1 MDIDLLSK
9 IVKELILDND
19 EVALPGI
26 GSFIA
31 EIVPSV
37 FSDKG
42 YTINPPYR
50 RLSFRQKGS
59 GDENMVIDFYARCN
73 NIDTPTASRIIRE
86 FLEEMRHVLETKK
99 SIVFPGLGKLRAT
112 KENYFFFVADE
123 DLDIYPE
130 GFGLE
135 PISLK
140 THEET
145 PAEVSATMAA
155 LRSILNPEEK
165 EEEAATAKG
174 EEKAAESDVETEAES
189 GRAGEP
195 EEAAEDDA
203 EEATTAPA
211 EANADEAESN
221 HEEAKVNAADAKME
235 EDGTNASEAETPT
248 TGTEKAAPAEAN
260 TEEVEANVN
269 EPATEEVNEPAEVN
283 APAEPTGD
291 NATSAGSNPLNDND
305 LAINAK
311 TAENAGPVE
320 NTEPEPAEVPMP
332 DNKAGVTR
340 PATATTT
347 TSADTATTTTATTAQ
362 ATSQKPA
369 GSKTWQVIKWTVI
382 ILVILAVTALLT
394 FIILA
399 HIAPDFID
407 SILYTPEELE
417 ILNL

>member
-86 FLEEMRHVLETKK
+86 FLEEMRRVLETKK

-155 LRSILNPEEK
+155 LRSILNPEEA
-165 EEEAATAKG
+165 ETVTA
-174 EEKAAESDVETEAES
+174 E
-189 GRAGEP
+189 
-195 EEAAEDDA
+195 A
-203 EEATTAPA
+203 EEATAAPA
-211 EANADEAESN
+211 EDNAKEAVANQ
-221 HEEAKVNAADAKME
+221 EEAKVNAADAKME
-235 EDGTNASEAETPT
+235 EDGANASETETQT
-248 TGTEKAAPAEAN
+248 ADTEEAAPAEAN

-269 EPATEEVNEPAEVN
+269 EPVTEEVNAH
-283 APAEPTGD
+283 AEPTGD
-291 NATSAGSNPLNDND
+291 NATPAGDNPVNVND
-305 LAINAK
+305 LAANAE
-311 TAENAGPVE
+311 TVENAGPAE
-320 NTEPEPAEVPMP
+320 NTKSETTEVPMT
-332 DNKAGVTR
+332 DNKSGATM
-340 PATATTT
+340 PATATT
-347 TSADTATTTTATTAQ
+347 STATTAQ

-369 GSKTWQVIKWTVI
+369 GNKTWQVIKWTVI

-407 SILYTPEELE
+407 TILYTPEELE

>member
-50 RLSFRQKGS
+50 RLSFRQKGC

-155 LRSILNPEEK
+155 LRSILNPEEA
-165 EEEAATAKG
+165 ETVTA
-174 EEKAAESDVETEAES
+174 E
-189 GRAGEP
+189 
-195 EEAAEDDA
+195 A

-211 EANADEAESN
+211 EVNAEVAETDQKKNEANQ
-221 HEEAKVNAADAKME
+221 EEAKVNAADAKME
-235 EDGTNASEAETPT
+235 EDGTNASETETKT
-248 TGTEKAAPAEAN
+248 TDTEEAAPAEAN

-269 EPATEEVNEPAEVN
+269 EPAEVNVPAEPAEDK
-283 APAEPTGD
+283 ATPAGD
-291 NATSAGSNPLNDND
+291 NPVNVND
-305 LAINAK
+305 LAANAE
-311 TAENAGPVE
+311 TAEN
-320 NTEPEPAEVPMP
+320 TESESAEVPMA
-332 DNKAGVTR
+332 DNKSG
-340 PATATTT
+340 ATMPATTT
-347 TSADTATTTTATTAQ
+347 TSTATTAQ
-362 ATSQKPA
+362 ASSQKPA
-369 GSKTWQVIKWTVI
+369 GNKTWQVIKWTVI

-407 SILYTPEELE
+407 TILYTPEELE

>member
-155 LRSILNPEEK
+155 LRSILNPEEA
-165 EEEAATAKG
+165 ETVTA
-174 EEKAAESDVETEAES
+174 EAE
-189 GRAGEP
+189 ET
-195 EEAAEDDA
+195 
-203 EEATTAPA
+203 TTAPA
-211 EANADEAESN
+211 EANADEAEAN
-221 HEEAKVNAADAKME
+221 QEEAKVNAAEAKME
-235 EDGTNASEAETPT
+235 EDGTNASETETKT
-248 TGTEKAAPAEAN
+248 AGTEEAAPAEAN
-260 TEEVEANVN
+260 TEEVEADVN

-291 NATSAGSNPLNDND
+291 NATPAGDNPVNVND
-305 LAINAK
+305 LAANAK
-311 TAENAGPVE
+311 TAENAETAE
-320 NTEPEPAEVPMP
+320 NTESKPAEVPMT
-332 DNKAGVTR
+332 DNKSG
-340 PATATTT
+340 ATMPATTT
-347 TSADTATTTTATTAQ
+347 TSTATTAQ
-362 ATSQKPA
+362 ATSKKPA

>member
-50 RLSFRQKGS
+50 RLSFRQNGS

-73 NIDTPTASRIIRE
+73 NIDNPTASRIIRE
-86 FLEEMRHVLETKK
+86 FLEEMRRVLETKK

-155 LRSILNPEEK
+155 LRSILNPEE
-165 EEEAATAKG
+165 ETEEANKTA
-174 EEKAAESDVETEAES
+174 ETA
-189 GRAGEP
+189 
-195 EEAAEDDA
+195 
-203 EEATTAPA
+203 EATTAPS
-211 EANADEAESN
+211 E
-221 HEEAKVNAADAKME
+221 VNAEVAETDQEKNEVNAEEADAKGAENE
-235 EDGTNASEAETPT
+235 E
-248 TGTEKAAPAEAN
+248 AAPAEAN
-260 TEEVEANVN
+260 TEEVG
-269 EPATEEVNEPAEVN
+269 VNEPAEAN
-283 APAEPTGD
+283 ATAEPTGD
-291 NATSAGSNPLNDND
+291 NATPAGDNPLNVND
-305 LAINAK
+305 LADNTE
-311 TAENAGPVE
+311 TAENAGPAE
-320 NTEPEPAEVPMP
+320 NTEPEADEVPMT
-332 DNKAGVTR
+332 DNKAGATVPATTSTSTATT
-340 PATATTT
+340 ATATTT
-347 TSADTATTTTATTAQ
+347 TTVQ

-369 GSKTWQVIKWTVI
+369 GSKTCQVIKWIVI

>member
-86 FLEEMRHVLETKK
+86 FLEEMRRVLETKK

-155 LRSILNPEEK
+155 LRSILNPEE
-165 EEEAATAKG
+165 EIEEANKPAETA
-174 EEKAAESDVETEAES
+174 
-189 GRAGEP
+189 
-195 EEAAEDDA
+195 
-203 EEATTAPA
+203 EATTAPA
-211 EANADEAESN
+211 E
-221 HEEAKVNAADAKME
+221 VNAEVAETDQEKNEVNAEEADAKGAENE
-235 EDGTNASEAETPT
+235 EETAGTNASEAETQT
-248 TGTEKAAPAEAN
+248 TETEEAAPAEAN
-260 TEEVEANVN
+260 TEEVEVNAN
-269 EPATEEVNEPAEVN
+269 EPATEEANEPAEVN
-283 APAEPTGD
+283 APAEPTED
-291 NATSAGSNPLNDND
+291 NATPAGDNPVNVND
-305 LAINAK
+305 LAANAE
-311 TAENAGPVE
+311 TVENAGPAE
-320 NTEPEPAEVPMP
+320 NTKSEPAEVPMT
-332 DNKAGVTR
+332 DNKSG
-340 PATATTT
+340 ATMPATTT
-347 TSADTATTTTATTAQ
+347 TSTATTVQ

-369 GSKTWQVIKWTVI
+369 GSKTWQVIKWTLI

>member
-155 LRSILNPEEK
+155 LRSILNPEEAETVT
-165 EEEAATAKG
+165 EETAKA
-174 EEKAAESDVETEAES
+174 EEVN
-189 GRAGEP
+189 RP
-195 EEAAEDDA
+195 EE
-203 EEATTAPA
+203 TTAAPA
-211 EANADEAESN
+211 ESNAKEAVANQ
-221 HEEAKVNAADAKME
+221 EEAKVNAADAKME
-235 EDGTNASEAETPT
+235 EDGTNASEADTQT
-248 TGTEKAAPAEAN
+248 ADTEEAAPAEAN

-291 NATSAGSNPLNDND
+291 NATPAGDNPVNVND
-305 LAINAK
+305 LAANAK
-311 TAENAGPVE
+311 TAEK
-320 NTEPEPAEVPMP
+320 TESEPAEVPMT
-332 DNKAGVTR
+332 DNKAGATEEATTTTSTATT
-340 PATATTT
+340 ATATTT
-347 TSADTATTTTATTAQ
+347 TTVQTTNQ
-362 ATSQKPA
+362 EPA

>member
-59 GDENMVIDFYARCN
+59 GDENIVIDFYAKCN

-86 FLEEMRHVLETKK
+86 FLKEMRHVLETKK

-155 LRSILNPEEK
+155 LRSILNPEEAETVT
-165 EEEAATAKG
+165 EETSKA
-174 EEKAAESDVETEAES
+174 EEVNK
-189 GRAGEP
+189 P
-195 EEAAEDDA
+195 EE
-203 EEATTAPA
+203 TTAAPA
-211 EANADEAESN
+211 DSNAKEAVANQ
-221 HEEAKVNAADAKME
+221 EEAKVNAADAKME
-235 EDGTNASEAETPT
+235 EDGANASETETQT
-248 TGTEKAAPAEAN
+248 VGTEEAAPAEAN
-260 TEEVEANVN
+260 TEEVEVNVN
-269 EPATEEVNEPAEVN
+269 EPVTEEVNEPAEVN
-283 APAEPTGD
+283 APAEPTEDNAMPAGD
-291 NATSAGSNPLNDND
+291 NPVNVNV
-305 LAINAK
+305 LAANAK
-311 TAENAGPVE
+311 TAENAETAE
-320 NTEPEPAEVPMP
+320 NTKSEPAEVPMT
-332 DNKAGVTR
+332 DNKSG
-340 PATATTT
+340 ATVPATTT
-347 TSADTATTTTATTAQ
+347 TSTATTAQ

-407 SILYTPEELE
+407 TILYTPEELE

>member
-59 GDENMVIDFYARCN
+59 GNENMVIDFYARCN

-155 LRSILNPEEK
+155 LRSILNPEE
-165 EEEAATAKG
+165 EIEEANKPAETA
-174 EEKAAESDVETEAES
+174 ETTN
-189 GRAGEP
+189 
-195 EEAAEDDA
+195 A

-211 EANADEAESN
+211 E
-221 HEEAKVNAADAKME
+221 VNAEVAETDQEKNEVNAEEADAKGAGNE
-235 EDGTNASEAETPT
+235 EETAETNASETETQT
-248 TGTEKAAPAEAN
+248 TGTEEAAPAEAN
-260 TEEVEANVN
+260 IEEVEANVN
-269 EPATEEVNEPAEVN
+269 EPVEVN

-291 NATSAGSNPLNDND
+291 NATPAGDNPVNDND
-305 LAINAK
+305 LAANVE
-311 TAENAGPVE
+311 TVE
-320 NTEPEPAEVPMP
+320 NTEPEPAEVPMT
-332 DNKAGVTR
+332 DDKSG
-340 PATATTT
+340 ATMPATTT
-347 TSADTATTTTATTAQ
+347 TSTATTAQ
-362 ATSQKPA
+362 TTSKKPA

-407 SILYTPEELE
+407 TILYTPEELE

>member
-59 GDENMVIDFYARCN
+59 GDENMVIDFYAKCN

-86 FLEEMRHVLETKK
+86 FLEEMRRVLETKK

-174 EEKAAESDVETEAES
+174 EEKAAESDVETRAES
-189 GRAGEP
+189 GRAEEP
-195 EEAAEDDA
+195 EETAEDEA
-203 EEATTAPA
+203 EEATKAPADTNAKETDAKMAEAKANASETETQTTDTEEAAPA
-211 EANADEAESN
+211 EANA
-221 HEEAKVNAADAKME
+221 EEA
-235 EDGTNASEAETPT
+235 
-248 TGTEKAAPAEAN
+248 
-260 TEEVEANVN
+260 EANVN

-291 NATSAGSNPLNDND
+291 NAMPAGDNPVNVND
-305 LAINAK
+305 LAANAK
-311 TAENAGPVE
+311 TVKNAETAEN
-320 NTEPEPAEVPMP
+320 TKSEPAEVPMT
-332 DNKAGVTR
+332 DNKSGATM
-340 PATATTT
+340 PAT
-347 TSADTATTTTATTAQ
+347 TTAQ

>member
-155 LRSILNPEEK
+155 LRSILNPDEEI
-165 EEEAATAKG
+165 EEAYKPAETA
-174 EEKAAESDVETEAES
+174 ETTN
-189 GRAGEP
+189 
-195 EEAAEDDA
+195 A

-211 EANADEAESN
+211 E
-221 HEEAKVNAADAKME
+221 VNAEVAETDQEKNEVNAEEADAKRAGNE
-235 EDGTNASEAETPT
+235 EETAETNASETETQT
-248 TGTEKAAPAEAN
+248 TDTEEAAPAEAN
-260 TEEVEANVN
+260 IEEVEANVN
-269 EPATEEVNEPAEVN
+269 EPVTEEVN

-291 NATSAGSNPLNDND
+291 NATPSGDNQVNVND
-305 LAINAK
+305 LAANAE
-311 TAENAGPVE
+311 TAEN
-320 NTEPEPAEVPMP
+320 TKSEPAEVPMT
-332 DNKAGVTR
+332 DNKSG
-340 PATATTT
+340 ATMPATTT
-347 TSADTATTTTATTAQ
+347 TSTATTVQ
-362 ATSQKPA
+362 ASSQKPA

>member
-86 FLEEMRHVLETKK
+86 FLEEMRRVLETKK

-155 LRSILNPEEK
+155 LRSILNPEE
-165 EEEAATAKG
+165 EIEEATN
-174 EEKAAESDVETEAES
+174 
-189 GRAGEP
+189 
-195 EEAAEDDA
+195 A

-211 EANADEAESN
+211 EVNAEVAETDQEKN
-221 HEEAKVNAADAKME
+221 KVNAEEADAKGAENKE
-235 EDGTNASEAETPT
+235 ET
-248 TGTEKAAPAEAN
+248 AEAN
-260 TEEVEANVN
+260 AKESETEEI
-269 EPATEEVNEPAEVN
+269 NEPAEVN
-283 APAEPTGD
+283 APEEPTGD
-291 NATSAGSNPLNDND
+291 KAMPAGDNPVNDND
-305 LAINAK
+305 LAANTE
-311 TAENAGPVE
+311 TAEN
-320 NTEPEPAEVPMP
+320 TKSEPAEVPMT
-332 DNKAGVTR
+332 DNKSG
-340 PATATTT
+340 ATMPATTT
-347 TSADTATTTTATTAQ
+347 TPTTTTVQ
-362 ATSQKPA
+362 ASSQKPA

>member
-86 FLEEMRHVLETKK
+86 FLEEMRRVLETKK

-189 GRAGEP
+189 GRADEP
-195 EEAAEDDA
+195 EEAAKDEA

-211 EANADEAESN
+211 NTN
-221 HEEAKVNAADAKME
+221 QE
-235 EDGTNASEAETPT
+235 EDGTNASETETQT
-248 TGTEKAAPAEAN
+248 EGTEEAAPAEAN
-260 TEEVEANVN
+260 TEEVE
-269 EPATEEVNEPAEVN
+269 VNEPAEVN
-283 APAEPTGD
+283 VPAEPTGD
-291 NATSAGSNPLNDND
+291 NATPTSDNPVNIND
-305 LAINAK
+305 LAVNAE
-311 TAENAGPVE
+311 TAENAKS
-320 NTEPEPAEVPMP
+320 EPAEVPMT
-332 DNKAGVTR
+332 DNKSG
-340 PATATTT
+340 ATMPATTT
-347 TSADTATTTTATTAQ
+347 TSTATTVQ

>member
-155 LRSILNPEEK
+155 LRSILNPEEA
-165 EEEAATAKG
+165 ETATA
-174 EEKAAESDVETEAES
+174 EAEEVN
-189 GRAGEP
+189 RP
-195 EEAAEDDA
+195 EEAETVT
-203 EEATTAPA
+203 EEATAAPA
-211 EANADEAESN
+211 EDNAKEAMANQ
-221 HEEAKVNAADAKME
+221 EEAKVNAADAKME
-235 EDGTNASEAETPT
+235 EDGANASE
-248 TGTEKAAPAEAN
+248 TEIQTADTEEAAPTETN
-260 TEEVEANVN
+260 TEEVEVNVN

-291 NATSAGSNPLNDND
+291 NATPSGDNPVNVND
-305 LAINAK
+305 LAANAETVK
-311 TAENAGPVE
+311 NAGPAE
-320 NTEPEPAEVPMP
+320 NTESETAEVPMT
-332 DNKAGVTR
+332 DDKSG
-340 PATATTT
+340 ATMPATTT
-347 TSADTATTTTATTAQ
+347 TSTATTAH
-362 ATSQKPA
+362 ATSKKPA

>member
-86 FLEEMRHVLETKK
+86 FLEEMRRVLETKK

-112 KENYFFFVADE
+112 KENHFFFVADE

-174 EEKAAESDVETEAES
+174 EEKAAES
-189 GRAGEP
+189 GRAEEP
-195 EEAAEDDA
+195 EEAAEDEA

-211 EANADEAESN
+211 N
-221 HEEAKVNAADAKME
+221 
-235 EDGTNASEAETPT
+235 T
-248 TGTEKAAPAEAN
+248 N
-260 TEEVEANVN
+260 TEEVEVNAN
-269 EPATEEVNEPAEVN
+269 ESATEEINEPAEVN
-283 APAEPTGD
+283 APAEPTED
-291 NATSAGSNPLNDND
+291 NATPAGDNPVNVND
-305 LAINAK
+305 LAANAETVK
-311 TAENAGPVE
+311 NTEIAEN
-320 NTEPEPAEVPMP
+320 TKSEPAEVPIT
-332 DNKAGVTR
+332 DNKSG
-340 PATATTT
+340 ATMPATTT
-347 TSADTATTTTATTAQ
+347 TSTATTVQT
-362 ATSQKPA
+362 TSQKPA

>member
-155 LRSILNPEEK
+155 LRSILNPEKK

-174 EEKAAESDVETEAES
+174 EEKAAES
-189 GRAGEP
+189 GRAEEP
-195 EEAAEDDA
+195 EEAAE
-203 EEATTAPA
+203 EA
-211 EANADEAESN
+211 EANQ
-221 HEEAKVNAADAKME
+221 EETKVNATDDIME
-235 EDGTNASEAETPT
+235 EDGTNASETETQT
-248 TGTEKAAPAEAN
+248 AGTKEAAPAEAN
-260 TEEVEANVN
+260 IEEVEANVN
-269 EPATEEVNEPAEVN
+269 EPAAEEVNEPAEIN
-283 APAEPTGD
+283 APAEPTED
-291 NATSAGSNPLNDND
+291 NATPSGDNPVNVND
-305 LAINAK
+305 LAANAE
-311 TAENAGPVE
+311 TAEN
-320 NTEPEPAEVPMP
+320 TESEPAEVPMT
-332 DNKAGVTR
+332 DNKSG
-340 PATATTT
+340 ATMPATTT
-347 TSADTATTTTATTAQ
+347 TSTATTAQ

-369 GSKTWQVIKWTVI
+369 GSKTWQVIKWTLI

>member
-86 FLEEMRHVLETKK
+86 FLEEMRRVLETKK

-155 LRSILNPEEK
+155 LRSILNPEEAETATEETAEAK
-165 EEEAATAKG
+165 E
-174 EEKAAESDVETEAES
+174 VN
-189 GRAGEP
+189 RP
-195 EEAAEDDA
+195 EEATA
-203 EEATTAPA
+203 APA
-211 EANADEAESN
+211 EDNAKEAVANQ
-221 HEEAKVNAADAKME
+221 EEAKVNAAEAKME
-235 EDGTNASEAETPT
+235 EDGINASETETKT
-248 TGTEKAAPAEAN
+248 AGTEEAAPAEAN
-260 TEEVEANVN
+260 TEEVEADVN
-269 EPATEEVNEPAEVN
+269 EPATEEVN

-291 NATSAGSNPLNDND
+291 NATPAGDNPVNVND
-305 LAINAK
+305 LAANAK
-311 TAENAGPVE
+311 TAENAETVE
-320 NTEPEPAEVPMP
+320 NTESEPAEVPMT
-332 DNKAGVTR
+332 DDKSG
-340 PATATTT
+340 ATMPATTT
-347 TSADTATTTTATTAQ
+347 TSTATTAQ

-407 SILYTPEELE
+407 TILYTPEELE

>member
-123 DLDIYPE
+123 ELEIYPE

-155 LRSILNPEEK
+155 LRSILNPEEAETVT
-165 EEEAATAKG
+165 EETAKA
-174 EEKAAESDVETEAES
+174 EEVN
-189 GRAGEP
+189 RQ
-195 EEAAEDDA
+195 
-203 EEATTAPA
+203 EEATAAPA
-211 EANADEAESN
+211 ESNAKEAEAN
-221 HEEAKVNAADAKME
+221 QEKAKVNAVDAKME
-235 EDGTNASEAETPT
+235 EDGTNASETETQT
-248 TGTEKAAPAEAN
+248 AGIEEAAPAEAN
-260 TEEVEANVN
+260 TEEVEVNVN
-269 EPATEEVNEPAEVN
+269 EPVTEEVNEPAEVN
-283 APAEPTGD
+283 APAKPTGD
-291 NATSAGSNPLNDND
+291 NATPAGDNPVNVND
-305 LAINAK
+305 LAANAK
-311 TAENAGPVE
+311 TAENAETAE
-320 NTEPEPAEVPMP
+320 NTKSEPAEVPMT
-332 DNKAGVTR
+332 DNKSG
-340 PATATTT
+340 ATVPATTT
-347 TSADTATTTTATTAQ
+347 TSTATTAQ

-407 SILYTPEELE
+407 TILYTPEELE

>member
-50 RLSFRQKGS
+50 RLSFRQRGS
-59 GDENMVIDFYARCN
+59 GDENMIIDFYARCN

-86 FLEEMRHVLETKK
+86 FLEEMRRVLETKK

-155 LRSILNPEEK
+155 LRSILNPEEAETVT
-165 EEEAATAKG
+165 EETAK
-174 EEKAAESDVETEAES
+174 
-189 GRAGEP
+189 
-195 EEAAEDDA
+195 A
-203 EEATTAPA
+203 EEV
-211 EANADEAESN
+211 
-221 HEEAKVNAADAKME
+221 KVNAADAKMA
-235 EDGTNASEAETPT
+235 EDGSNASEAGTQT
-248 TGTEKAAPAEAN
+248 TDTEEAAPAEAN

-269 EPATEEVNEPAEVN
+269 EPAEVN

-291 NATSAGSNPLNDND
+291 NAKPAGDNPVNVND
-305 LAINAK
+305 LAANAETVK
-311 TAENAGPVE
+311 NTETAENAKS
-320 NTEPEPAEVPMP
+320 EPAEVPMT
-332 DNKAGVTR
+332 DNKSG
-340 PATATTT
+340 ATMPATTT
-347 TSADTATTTTATTAQ
+347 TSTATTVQ

-369 GSKTWQVIKWTVI
+369 GSKTWKVIKWTVI

-407 SILYTPEELE
+407 TILYTPEELE

>member
-50 RLSFRQKGS
+50 RLSFRQNGS

-86 FLEEMRHVLETKK
+86 FLEEMRRVLETKK

-155 LRSILNPEEK
+155 LRSILNPEEAETVT
-165 EEEAATAKG
+165 EETAKA
-174 EEKAAESDVETEAES
+174 EEVNKPEETETVT
-189 GRAGEP
+189 
-195 EEAAEDDA
+195 
-203 EEATTAPA
+203 EEATAAPA
-211 EANADEAESN
+211 EGNAKEAVDN
-221 HEEAKVNAADAKME
+221 QEENE
-235 EDGTNASEAETPT
+235 GETTGTNASEAETPT
-248 TGTEKAAPAEAN
+248 TNTEEAAPADTN
-260 TEEVEANVN
+260 TEEVEVNVN

-283 APAEPTGD
+283 ATAEPIED
-291 NATSAGSNPLNDND
+291 NATPSGDNPVNDND
-305 LAINAK
+305 SAANAE
-311 TAENAGPVE
+311 TVE
-320 NTEPEPAEVPMP
+320 NTESEPAEVPMT
-332 DNKAGVTR
+332 DNKSG
-340 PATATTT
+340 ATMPATTT
-347 TSADTATTTTATTAQ
+347 TSTATTAQ
-362 ATSQKPA
+362 TTSQKPA
-369 GSKTWQVIKWTVI
+369 GNKIWQVIKWTVI

>member
-155 LRSILNPEEK
+155 LRSILNPEE
-165 EEEAATAKG
+165 
-174 EEKAAESDVETEAES
+174 AETVT
-189 GRAGEP
+189 
-195 EEAAEDDA
+195 
-203 EEATTAPA
+203 EEATAAPA
-211 EANADEAESN
+211 EDNAKEAVANQ
-221 HEEAKVNAADAKME
+221 EEAKVNAADAKME
-235 EDGTNASEAETPT
+235 EDGTNASETETQT
-248 TGTEKAAPAEAN
+248 AGTEEAAPAEAN
-260 TEEVEANVN
+260 TEEVEVN
-269 EPATEEVNEPAEVN
+269 VNEPAEVN

-291 NATSAGSNPLNDND
+291 NATPAGDNPANVND
-305 LAINAK
+305 LAANAE
-311 TAENAGPVE
+311 TVENAGPAE
-320 NTEPEPAEVPMP
+320 NTESEPAEVPMT
-332 DNKAGVTR
+332 DNKSG
-340 PATATTT
+340 ATMPATTT
-347 TSADTATTTTATTAQ
+347 TSTATTVQ

-369 GSKTWQVIKWTVI
+369 GSKTWQVIKWTLI

-407 SILYTPEELE
+407 TILYTPEELE

>member
-86 FLEEMRHVLETKK
+86 FLEEMRRVLETKK

-155 LRSILNPEEK
+155 LRSILNPEEAETVT
-165 EEEAATAKG
+165 EETAKA
-174 EEKAAESDVETEAES
+174 EEVN
-189 GRAGEP
+189 RP
-195 EEAAEDDA
+195 EEATA
-203 EEATTAPA
+203 APA
-211 EANADEAESN
+211 ESNAKEAEAN
-221 HEEAKVNAADAKME
+221 QEEAKVNAADAKME
-235 EDGTNASEAETPT
+235 EDGTNASETETQT
-248 TGTEKAAPAEAN
+248 VGTEEAAPAEAN

-269 EPATEEVNEPAEVN
+269 EPATEEVN
-283 APAEPTGD
+283 APAEPTED
-291 NATSAGSNPLNDND
+291 NATPSGNNQVNVND
-305 LAINAK
+305 LAANAE
-311 TAENAGPVE
+311 TAEN
-320 NTEPEPAEVPMP
+320 TESKPAEVPMT
-332 DNKAGVTR
+332 DNKPG
-340 PATATTT
+340 ATMPATTT
-347 TSADTATTTTATTAQ
+347 TSTATTAQ

-369 GSKTWQVIKWTVI
+369 GSKTWQVIKWTLI

>member
-86 FLEEMRHVLETKK
+86 FLEEMRRVLETKK

-155 LRSILNPEEK
+155 LRSILNPEEA
-165 EEEAATAKG
+165 ETVTA
-174 EEKAAESDVETEAES
+174 E
-189 GRAGEP
+189 
-195 EEAAEDDA
+195 
-203 EEATTAPA
+203 TTAASA
-211 EANADEAESN
+211 EANADEAEAN
-221 HEEAKVNAADAKME
+221 QEEAKVNAADAKME
-235 EDGTNASEAETPT
+235 EDGINASETETQT
-248 TGTEKAAPAEAN
+248 TDTEEAAPAEAN
-260 TEEVEANVN
+260 AEEAEANVN
-269 EPATEEVNEPAEVN
+269 EPATEEVNVPAEVN
-283 APAEPTGD
+283 APAEPTED
-291 NATSAGSNPLNDND
+291 NATPAGDNPVNVND
-305 LAINAK
+305 LAANAK
-311 TAENAGPVE
+311 TVE
-320 NTEPEPAEVPMP
+320 NTKSE
-332 DNKAGVTR
+332 
-340 PATATTT
+340 
-347 TSADTATTTTATTAQ
+347 TSATTART
-362 ATSQKPA
+362 TSRKPA

>member
-50 RLSFRQKGS
+50 RLSFRPKGS

-86 FLEEMRHVLETKK
+86 FLEEMRRVLETKK

-189 GRAGEP
+189 GRAEEP
-195 EEAAEDDA
+195 EEATA
-203 EEATTAPA
+203 APA
-211 EANADEAESN
+211 EGNAKEAEAN

-235 EDGTNASEAETPT
+235 EDGTNASETETQT
-248 TGTEKAAPAEAN
+248 TDTEEAAPAEAN
-260 TEEVEANVN
+260 IEEVEANVN
-269 EPATEEVNEPAEVN
+269 EPVTEEVN

-291 NATSAGSNPLNDND
+291 NATPSGNNQVNVND
-305 LAINAK
+305 LAANAE
-311 TAENAGPVE
+311 TAEN
-320 NTEPEPAEVPMP
+320 TKSEPAEVPMT
-332 DNKAGVTR
+332 DNKSG
-340 PATATTT
+340 ATMPTTTT
-347 TSADTATTTTATTAQ
+347 TSTATTVQ
-362 ATSQKPA
+362 ATSKKPA

>member
-155 LRSILNPEEK
+155 LRSILNPEE
-165 EEEAATAKG
+165 EIEEANKPAETA
-174 EEKAAESDVETEAES
+174 ETTN
-189 GRAGEP
+189 
-195 EEAAEDDA
+195 A

-211 EANADEAESN
+211 E
-221 HEEAKVNAADAKME
+221 VNAEVAETDQEKNEVNAEEADAKRAGNE
-235 EDGTNASEAETPT
+235 EETAETNASEAETQT
-248 TGTEKAAPAEAN
+248 ADTEEAAPAEAN

-269 EPATEEVNEPAEVN
+269 EPVTEEVN

-291 NATSAGSNPLNDND
+291 NATPAGDNPVNDND
-305 LAINAK
+305 LAANVE
-311 TAENAGPVE
+311 TAEN
-320 NTEPEPAEVPMP
+320 TESEPAEVPMT
-332 DNKAGVTR
+332 DNKSG
-340 PATATTT
+340 ATMPATTT
-347 TSADTATTTTATTAQ
+347 TSTATTATTAQ

-399 HIAPDFID
+399 HIAPDYID

>member
-86 FLEEMRHVLETKK
+86 FLEEMRRVLETKK

-155 LRSILNPEEK
+155 LRSILNPEEEI
-165 EEEAATAKG
+165 EEVNKPTETAEATN
-174 EEKAAESDVETEAES
+174 
-189 GRAGEP
+189 
-195 EEAAEDDA
+195 A

-211 EANADEAESN
+211 EVNAEVAEDEA
-221 HEEAKVNAADAKME
+221 
-235 EDGTNASEAETPT
+235 NASEAETPT
-248 TGTEKAAPAEAN
+248 TDTEEAAPAEAN
-260 TEEVEANVN
+260 AEEAEANVN
-269 EPATEEVNEPAEVN
+269 EPATEVVNEPAEVN
-283 APAEPTGD
+283 VPTEPTGD
-291 NATSAGSNPLNDND
+291 NAKPAGDSPVNVND
-305 LAINAK
+305 LAANAETVK
-311 TAENAGPVE
+311 NTEIAEN
-320 NTEPEPAEVPMP
+320 TKSEPAEVPMT
-332 DNKAGVTR
+332 DNKSGATM
-340 PATATTT
+340 PAT
-347 TSADTATTTTATTAQ
+347 TTAQ

-369 GSKTWQVIKWTVI
+369 GSKTWQVIKWIVI

>member
-155 LRSILNPEEK
+155 LRSILNPEEA
-165 EEEAATAKG
+165 ETVTAETAKA
-174 EEKAAESDVETEAES
+174 EEVNK
-189 GRAGEP
+189 P
-195 EEAAEDDA
+195 EEAETVT
-203 EEATTAPA
+203 EEATAAPA
-211 EANADEAESN
+211 ESNAKEAVANQED
-221 HEEAKVNAADAKME
+221 AKVNAAEAKME
-235 EDGTNASEAETPT
+235 EDGTNASEAEAQTA
-248 TGTEKAAPAEAN
+248 GTEEAAPAEAN
-260 TEEVEANVN
+260 IEEVEANVN

-283 APAEPTGD
+283 APAEQTGD
-291 NATSAGSNPLNDND
+291 NATPSGDNPVNVND
-305 LAINAK
+305 LATNAK
-311 TAENAGPVE
+311 TAENAETAE
-320 NTEPEPAEVPMP
+320 NTKSEPAEVPMT
-332 DNKAGVTR
+332 DNKSG
-340 PATATTT
+340 ATMPATTT
-347 TSADTATTTTATTAQ
+347 TSATTTAQ

-369 GSKTWQVIKWTVI
+369 GSKTWQVIKWTLI

-407 SILYTPEELE
+407 TILYTPEELE

>member
-155 LRSILNPEEK
+155 LRSILNPEEA
-165 EEEAATAKG
+165 ETATA
-174 EEKAAESDVETEAES
+174 ETSEAEEVN
-189 GRAGEP
+189 RP
-195 EEAAEDDA
+195 EEAETVT
-203 EEATTAPA
+203 EETTTAPA
-211 EANADEAESN
+211 EANQ
-221 HEEAKVNAADAKME
+221 EEAKVNAADAKME
-235 EDGTNASEAETPT
+235 EDGTNASETETQAAD
-248 TGTEKAAPAEAN
+248 TEEAAPAEAN
-260 TEEVEANVN
+260 TEEVDAN
-269 EPATEEVNEPAEVN
+269 VNEPAEVN
-283 APAEPTGD
+283 APAEQTED
-291 NATSAGSNPLNDND
+291 NATPAGDNPVNVND
-305 LAINAK
+305 LAANAETMK
-311 TAENAGPVE
+311 NAETAEN
-320 NTEPEPAEVPMP
+320 TESEPAEVPMT
-332 DNKAGVTR
+332 DNKSG
-340 PATATTT
+340 ATMPATTT
-347 TSADTATTTTATTAQ
+347 TSTATTAQ
-362 ATSQKPA
+362 ATSQKPV

>member
-59 GDENMVIDFYARCN
+59 GDENRVIDFYARCN

-86 FLEEMRHVLETKK
+86 FLEEMRRVLETKK

-155 LRSILNPEEK
+155 LRSILNPEEA
-165 EEEAATAKG
+165 ETVTAKG
-174 EEKAAESDVETEAES
+174 EEKAAESDVKTETES
-189 GRAGEP
+189 GRAEEP
-195 EEAAEDDA
+195 EEAAKDEA

-211 EANADEAESN
+211 NTN
-221 HEEAKVNAADAKME
+221 QE
-235 EDGTNASEAETPT
+235 EDGTNASETETQT
-248 TGTEKAAPAEAN
+248 AGTEEAAPAEAN

-283 APAEPTGD
+283 APEEPTGD
-291 NATSAGSNPLNDND
+291 KAMPAGDNPVNDND
-305 LAINAK
+305 LAANAE
-311 TAENAGPVE
+311 TAENTKSE
-320 NTEPEPAEVPMP
+320 SAEVPMT
-332 DNKAGVTR
+332 DNKAG
-340 PATATTT
+340 ATGAATTT
-347 TSADTATTTTATTAQ
+347 TTTGQ

>member
-155 LRSILNPEEK
+155 LRSILNPEE
-165 EEEAATAKG
+165 
-174 EEKAAESDVETEAES
+174 AETVT
-189 GRAGEP
+189 
-195 EEAAEDDA
+195 
-203 EEATTAPA
+203 EEATAAPA
-211 EANADEAESN
+211 EDNAKEAVANQ
-221 HEEAKVNAADAKME
+221 EEAKVNAADAKME
-235 EDGTNASEAETPT
+235 EDGTNASEAETQT
-248 TGTEKAAPAEAN
+248 AETEEAAPAEAII
-260 TEEVEANVN
+260 EEVEANVN
-269 EPATEEVNEPAEVN
+269 EPVTEEVNEPAEVN
-283 APAEPTGD
+283 VPAEPTED
-291 NATSAGSNPLNDND
+291 NATPAGDNPVNVND
-305 LAINAK
+305 LAANAE
-311 TAENAGPVE
+311 TVENAGPAE
-320 NTEPEPAEVPMP
+320 NTKSETTEVPMT
-332 DNKAGVTR
+332 DNKSG
-340 PATATTT
+340 ATMPATTT
-347 TSADTATTTTATTAQ
+347 TSTATTAQ
-362 ATSQKPA
+362 ASSQKPA

>member
-59 GDENMVIDFYARCN
+59 GDENMIIDFYARCN

-86 FLEEMRHVLETKK
+86 FLEEMRRVLETKK

-174 EEKAAESDVETEAES
+174 EEKAAESDVETEAEN
-189 GRAGEP
+189 GRAEEP
-195 EEAAEDDA
+195 EEAAEDEA

-211 EANADEAESN
+211 DTNQ
-221 HEEAKVNAADAKME
+221 E
-235 EDGTNASEAETPT
+235 EDKANASEAETQT
-248 TGTEKAAPAEAN
+248 TDTEEAAPAEAN
-260 TEEVEANVN
+260 TEEVDANVN

-283 APAEPTGD
+283 APAEPTED
-291 NATSAGSNPLNDND
+291 NATPAGDNPVNVND
-305 LAINAK
+305 LAANAE
-311 TAENAGPVE
+311 TAEN
-320 NTEPEPAEVPMP
+320 TESESAEVPMT
-332 DNKAGVTR
+332 DNKSG
-340 PATATTT
+340 ATMPATTT
-347 TSADTATTTTATTAQ
+347 TSTATTAH

>member
-59 GDENMVIDFYARCN
+59 GNENMVIDFYARCN

-86 FLEEMRHVLETKK
+86 FLEEMRRVLETKK

-135 PISLK
+135 TISLK

-155 LRSILNPEEK
+155 LRSILNPEE
-165 EEEAATAKG
+165 EIEEANKPAETAK
-174 EEKAAESDVETEAES
+174 
-189 GRAGEP
+189 
-195 EEAAEDDA
+195 A
-203 EEATTAPA
+203 EEAEETTTAPA
-211 EANADEAESN
+211 EANADEAEAH

-235 EDGTNASEAETPT
+235 EDGINASETETQT
-248 TGTEKAAPAEAN
+248 AGIEEAAPAEAN
-260 TEEVEANVN
+260 TEEVEANANEPVTEDVN
-269 EPATEEVNEPAEVN
+269 EPTEVN
-283 APAEPTGD
+283 APAEPTED
-291 NATSAGSNPLNDND
+291 NATPSGDNPVNVND
-305 LAINAK
+305 LTANAK
-311 TAENAGPVE
+311 TGENAETAE
-320 NTEPEPAEVPMP
+320 NTESEPAEVPMT
-332 DNKAGVTR
+332 DNKSG
-340 PATATTT
+340 ATMPATTT
-347 TSADTATTTTATTAQ
+347 TSTATTAQ
-362 ATSQKPA
+362 ATSKKPA

-407 SILYTPEELE
+407 TILYTPEELE

>member
-155 LRSILNPEEK
+155 LRSILNPEEA
-165 EEEAATAKG
+165 ETATA
-174 EEKAAESDVETEAES
+174 ETAEAE
-189 GRAGEP
+189 ET
-195 EEAAEDDA
+195 
-203 EEATTAPA
+203 TTAPA
-211 EANADEAESN
+211 EANADEAEAN
-221 HEEAKVNAADAKME
+221 QEEAKVNAADAKMK
-235 EDGTNASEAETPT
+235 EDGTNASETEAQT
-248 TGTEKAAPAEAN
+248 TDTEEAAPAEAN

-269 EPATEEVNEPAEVN
+269 EPATKEVNEPAEVN
-283 APAEPTGD
+283 APAEPTED
-291 NATSAGSNPLNDND
+291 NATPAGDNPVNVND
-305 LAINAK
+305 LAANAK
-311 TAENAGPVE
+311 TAENAGPAE
-320 NTEPEPAEVPMP
+320 NTEPEPAEVPMT
-332 DNKAGVTR
+332 DNKSG
-340 PATATTT
+340 ATMPATTT
-347 TSADTATTTTATTAQ
+347 TSTATTAQ
-362 ATSQKPA
+362 ATSQKPV
-369 GSKTWQVIKWTVI
+369 GSKTWQVIKWIVI

>member
-86 FLEEMRHVLETKK
+86 FLEEMRRVLETKK

-165 EEEAATAKG
+165 EEEEASTAKG
-174 EEKAAESDVETEAES
+174 EEKAAESDVETKAES
-189 GRAGEP
+189 GRAEEP
-195 EEAAEDDA
+195 EEAAEDEA

-211 EANADEAESN
+211 DTNQ
-221 HEEAKVNAADAKME
+221 EEAKA
-235 EDGTNASEAETPT
+235 NASEAELPT
-248 TGTEKAAPAEAN
+248 TGTEKAAPADTN
-260 TEEVEANVN
+260 TEEVETNVN

-283 APAEPTGD
+283 APEEPTGD
-291 NATSAGSNPLNDND
+291 KAMPAGDNPVNVND
-305 LAINAK
+305 LAANAK
-311 TAENAGPVE
+311 TAEN
-320 NTEPEPAEVPMP
+320 TKSEPSEVPMT
-332 DNKAGVTR
+332 DNKSG
-340 PATATTT
+340 ATMPATTT
-347 TSADTATTTTATTAQ
+347 TSTATTGQ

>member
-86 FLEEMRHVLETKK
+86 FLEEMRRVLETKK

-155 LRSILNPEEK
+155 LRSILNPEEA
-165 EEEAATAKG
+165 ETVTA
-174 EEKAAESDVETEAES
+174 EAE
-189 GRAGEP
+189 ET
-195 EEAAEDDA
+195 
-203 EEATTAPA
+203 TTAPA
-211 EANADEAESN
+211 EANADEAEAN
-221 HEEAKVNAADAKME
+221 QEEAKVNAADAKME
-235 EDGTNASEAETPT
+235 EDGTNASETETQT
-248 TGTEKAAPAEAN
+248 AGTEEAAPAEAN
-260 TEEVEANVN
+260 TEEVEVN
-269 EPATEEVNEPAEVN
+269 VNEPAEVN
-283 APAEPTGD
+283 VPAEPTED
-291 NATSAGSNPLNDND
+291 NAMPAGNNPVNVND
-305 LAINAK
+305 LAANAE
-311 TAENAGPVE
+311 TVE
-320 NTEPEPAEVPMP
+320 NTEPEPTEVPMT
-332 DNKAGVTR
+332 DNKSG
-340 PATATTT
+340 ATMPATTT
-347 TSADTATTTTATTAQ
+347 AH

-369 GSKTWQVIKWTVI
+369 GSKTWQVTKWTVI

>member
-59 GDENMVIDFYARCN
+59 GDENMLIDFYARCN

-86 FLEEMRHVLETKK
+86 FLEEMRRVLETKK

-155 LRSILNPEEK
+155 LRSILNPEEV
-165 EEEAATAKG
+165 ETATA
-174 EEKAAESDVETEAES
+174 ETAEAE
-189 GRAGEP
+189 EVNKP
-195 EEAAEDDA
+195 EEAETVT
-203 EEATTAPA
+203 EEATAAPA
-211 EANADEAESN
+211 EDNAKEAVANQ
-221 HEEAKVNAADAKME
+221 EEAKVNAADAKME
-235 EDGTNASEAETPT
+235 EDGTNASETETKTAGTAE
-248 TGTEKAAPAEAN
+248 AAPAEAN
-260 TEEVEANVN
+260 TEEVEVNAN
-269 EPATEEVNEPAEVN
+269 EPATEEINAPAEVN

-291 NATSAGSNPLNDND
+291 NATPAGDNPVNDND
-305 LAINAK
+305 LAANVE
-311 TAENAGPVE
+311 TVE
-320 NTEPEPAEVPMP
+320 NTKSEPAEVPMT
-332 DNKAGVTR
+332 DNKSG
-340 PATATTT
+340 ATMPATTT
-347 TSADTATTTTATTAQ
+347 TSTATTATTVH

-369 GSKTWQVIKWTVI
+369 GSKTWQVIKWTMI

>member
-86 FLEEMRHVLETKK
+86 FLEEMRRVLETKK

-155 LRSILNPEEK
+155 LRSILNPEEA
-165 EEEAATAKG
+165 ETATAETAKA
-174 EEKAAESDVETEAES
+174 EEVNK
-189 GRAGEP
+189 P
-195 EEAAEDDA
+195 EEAETVT
-203 EEATTAPA
+203 EEATAAPA
-211 EANADEAESN
+211 EDNAKEAVANQ
-221 HEEAKVNAADAKME
+221 EENE
-235 EDGTNASEAETPT
+235 GETTEGNASETETQT
-248 TGTEKAAPAEAN
+248 VGTEETASAEAN

-269 EPATEEVNEPAEVN
+269 EPATEEVN

-291 NATSAGSNPLNDND
+291 NATPSGDNPVNVND
-305 LAINAK
+305 LAANAE
-311 TAENAGPVE
+311 TAENAGPAE
-320 NTEPEPAEVPMP
+320 NTEPEPAEVPMT
-332 DNKAGVTR
+332 DNKSG
-340 PATATTT
+340 ATMPATTT
-347 TSADTATTTTATTAQ
+347 TSTATTAQ
-362 ATSQKPA
+362 TTSQKPA

>member
-155 LRSILNPEEK
+155 LRSILNPEE
-165 EEEAATAKG
+165 EIEEANKPA
-174 EEKAAESDVETEAES
+174 ETE
-189 GRAGEP
+189 
-195 EEAAEDDA
+195 EATNA

-211 EANADEAESN
+211 E
-221 HEEAKVNAADAKME
+221 VNAEVAETDQEKNEVNDEEADAKGAENE
-235 EDGTNASEAETPT
+235 EETAEANASETETQTAET
-248 TGTEKAAPAEAN
+248 EEAAPAEAN
-260 TEEVEANVN
+260 TEEVEVNVN
-269 EPATEEVNEPAEVN
+269 EPATEEVN
-283 APAEPTGD
+283 APAEQTED
-291 NATSAGSNPLNDND
+291 NATPAGDNPVNVND
-305 LAINAK
+305 LAANAE
-311 TAENAGPVE
+311 TVENAGPAE
-320 NTEPEPAEVPMP
+320 NTKSEPAEVPMT
-332 DNKAGVTR
+332 DNKSG
-340 PATATTT
+340 ATMPATTT
-347 TSADTATTTTATTAQ
+347 TSTATTVQ
-362 ATSQKPA
+362 ASSQKPA
-369 GSKTWQVIKWTVI
+369 GSKTWQVIKWIVI

-407 SILYTPEELE
+407 TILYTPEELE

>member
-86 FLEEMRHVLETKK
+86 VLEEMRRVLETKK

-155 LRSILNPEEK
+155 LRSILNPEE
-165 EEEAATAKG
+165 EIEEANKPAETAEATN
-174 EEKAAESDVETEAES
+174 
-189 GRAGEP
+189 
-195 EEAAEDDA
+195 A

-211 EANADEAESN
+211 E
-221 HEEAKVNAADAKME
+221 VNAEVAETDQEKNEVNAEEADAKGAENE
-235 EDGTNASEAETPT
+235 EETAGTNASEKETQT
-248 TGTEKAAPAEAN
+248 AGTEEAAPAEAN
-260 TEEVEANVN
+260 TEEVEVNVN

-283 APAEPTGD
+283 APAEQTED
-291 NATSAGSNPLNDND
+291 NATPAGDNPVNVND
-305 LAINAK
+305 LVANAK
-311 TAENAGPVE
+311 TAENAETVE
-320 NTEPEPAEVPMP
+320 NTKSEPAEVPMT
-332 DNKAGVTR
+332 DNKSG
-340 PATATTT
+340 ATMPATTT
-347 TSADTATTTTATTAQ
+347 TSTATTAQ

-407 SILYTPEELE
+407 TILYTPEELE

>member
-19 EVALPGI
+19 EVVLPGI

-73 NIDTPTASRIIRE
+73 NIDTPTASRIIRK

-165 EEEAATAKG
+165 EEEAATTKG
-174 EEKAAESDVETEAES
+174 AETSAESKRAE
-189 GRAGEP
+189 EP
-195 EEAAEDDA
+195 EEVSRIDT
-203 EEATTAPA
+203 EEAEVGKPK
-211 EANADEAESN
+211 E
-221 HEEAKVNAADAKME
+221 AADAKMA
-235 EDGTNASEAETPT
+235 EDGANAEEAEAQT
-248 TGTEKAAPAEAN
+248 TDTGEAAPADTN
-260 TEEVEANVN
+260 TEEVEVN
-269 EPATEEVNEPAEVN
+269 EPATEEVNV
-283 APAEPTGD
+283 PAEPAGD
-291 NATSAGSNPLNDND
+291 NAMPAGDNPVNDND
-305 LAINAK
+305 LAANAK
-311 TAENAGPVE
+311 TAEN
-320 NTEPEPAEVPMP
+320 
-332 DNKAGVTR
+332 
-340 PATATTT
+340 
-347 TSADTATTTTATTAQ
+347 TTATTVQTTSRKQ
-362 ATSQKPA
+362 A
-369 GSKTWQVIKWTVI
+369 GNKTWQVIKWTLI

-399 HIAPDFID
+399 HITPDFID